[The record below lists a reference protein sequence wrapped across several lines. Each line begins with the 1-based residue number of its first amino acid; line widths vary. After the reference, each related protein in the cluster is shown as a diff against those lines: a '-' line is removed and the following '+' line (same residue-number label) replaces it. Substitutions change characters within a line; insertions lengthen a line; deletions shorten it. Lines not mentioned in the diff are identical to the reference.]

1 MLANASIQ
9 NTTTP
14 QVLPLCAAL
23 DDFPAYVELRRVP
36 TAGSPLFAGMTR
48 VGLEGGDEAVVSWRR
63 LRPRSAR
70 VERGADR

>member
-1 MLANASIQ
+1 MDKSRRSKFNDVRRRAIVAGARSNAAATCVMLANASIQ

-36 TAGSPLFAGMTR
+36 TAGSPL
-48 VGLEGGDEAVVSWRR
+48 SW
-63 LRPRSAR
+63 
-70 VERGADR
+70 G